1 MWGIYESVESIRR
14 VCVADEHW
22 HKRIIPRTKPNGL
35 FICCCSLI
43 GFGRLLLL
51 MQFVPHNLT
60 DPHSDSFLFLSL
72 SCLPCRKLWYGWRS
86 LYGSSVVGRV
96 CAVRIAAAHTHNT
109 HIWRTDGWIGVA
121 RFIFF
126 DIILLGIVRR
136 SLIAWIYDGCC
147 ICASSVCGDVMSHR
161 EPDTQSS
168 GSVWRT
174 IILWRGR
181 IAWPSYMS
189 HGCCSCVCFACLT
202 SASRVCSGFLWLF
215 ICRPRLHDFRL
226 NCCICKRA
234 DCSSWRCKPATRRG
248 NKWLASGQMGI
259 VCADS
264 ISEG

>member
-96 CAVRIAAAHTHNT
+96 CAGDSADCRSTHTQHTHM
-109 HIWRTDGWIGVA
+109 TDGWM
-121 RFIFF
+121 
-126 DIILLGIVRR
+126 D
-136 SLIAWIYDGCC
+136 W
-147 ICASSVCGDVMSHR
+147 
-161 EPDTQSS
+161 S
-168 GSVWRT
+168 GSF
-174 IILWRGR
+174 
-181 IAWPSYMS
+181 Y
-189 HGCCSCVCFACLT
+189 
-202 SASRVCSGFLWLF
+202 FLWYYSTRHRTAF
-215 ICRPRLHDFRL
+215 AYRMNIWWMLHMR
-226 NCCICKRA
+226 
-234 DCSSWRCKPATRRG
+234 
-248 NKWLASGQMGI
+248 Q
-259 VCADS
+259 
-264 ISEG
+264 